1 MLNIKTTI
9 FQTGRKISAFE
20 DFRKLLNDWFWFEG
34 KFARRTRGEEW
45 SMDELTFV
53 FEVAWVR
60 CLVLN
65 NDNASEARSASEG
78 DRCYVNRER
87 QVALLSL
94 GFVA

>member
-1 MLNIKTTI
+1 
-9 FQTGRKISAFE
+9 
-20 DFRKLLNDWFWFEG
+20 
-34 KFARRTRGEEW
+34 
-45 SMDELTFV
+45 MDELTFV